1 MDIFFHVYLKNDFSH
16 ILLSKFKKFKASG
29 LYDNANKIYLT
40 LFGDIE
46 RHQEFLSDLKDLYS
60 KIEYAVIVNQEFN
73 NEADTLNFMLK
84 KAEAYDTNTPML
96 YLHSKGVSHN
106 NLAIRKN
113 IDAWV
118 RYLDLYT
125 IYQWEECV
133 NSLND
138 HDISGPFYT
147 GGDGLGQHF
156 QGNFW
161 WANSDYIKKLPRLN
175 KNNIGQYSRGEFWAP
190 SETNKVYAVSPVSP
204 VDLYQTYY
212 CNESDFP
219 NGW

>member
-73 NEADTLNFMLK
+73 NEADSLNFVLK
-84 KAEAYDTNTPML
+84 KASEYTENTPML
-96 YLHSKGVSHN
+96 YLHTKGVSYSHPE
-106 NLAIRKN
+106 IKKN
-113 IDAWV
+113 VNAWV
-118 RYLDLYT
+118 RYLDLYV
-125 IYQWEECV
+125 INKWEECLQ
-133 NSLND
+133 SLNNY
-138 HDISGPFYT
+138 DIAGPFYT
-147 GGDGLGQHF
+147 GGGGLGSHF

-161 WANSDYIKKLPRLN
+161 WANSEYLKTLP
-175 KNNIGQYSRGEFWAP
+175 KIDSNNIEKYNRGEFWVASQTDNANP
-190 SETNKVYAVSPVSP
+190 LCPISQ

-212 CNESDFP
+212 CNEADFP